1 MTDKSLDVA
10 FTETINETLSLAEE
24 ALKDVIY
31 PNKNKEITPS
41 LILNVVAEHFGV
53 KIENIV
59 SKNRTAEVAMARQV
73 VMYLCREM
81 TDSSLQEIG
90 KILGGRDHT
99 IIMHGVDKISDEI
112 NKNEDLKNKIDIIKK
127 KINPFYACNEAI
139 NATDSYTPSAE
150 YALKML
156 EYIAKDTEA
165 LKSAVQNASK
175 DTEDGL
181 AHMIDAREE
190 TNRELIAFY
199 TRMYNDF
206 KPEKPV
212 PKSNT
217 MTQFEEIANMLKTL
231 NRDEFDD
238 DAWEA
243 LMDAAR
249 AQLTRN

>member
-1 MTDKSLDVA
+1 MVKNVSVIDESGRLIGTTYPKRAKGLVKSGRARYVSCESEDTICLTCPPDMKEDNTMTDKSLDVA
-10 FTETINETLSLAEE
+10 FTETINET
-24 ALKDVIY
+24 
-31 PNKNKEITPS
+31 NN
-41 LILNVVAEHFGV
+41 
-53 KIENIV
+53 
-59 SKNRTAEVAMARQV
+59 
-73 VMYLCREM
+73 
-81 TDSSLQEIG
+81 TDA
-90 KILGGRDHT
+90 T
-99 IIMHGVDKISDEI
+99 
-112 NKNEDLKNKIDIIKK
+112 NDI
-127 KINPFYACNEAI
+127 ACNEAI

>member
-1 MTDKSLDVA
+1 MLSDSFKYNILLIESGPAPITKNGTHLLSIIQGEKPMVKNVSVIDESGRLIGTTYPKRAKGLVKSGRARYVSCESEDTICLTCPPDMKEDNTMTDKSLDVA
-10 FTETINETLSLAEE
+10 FTETINETNNAD
-24 ALKDVIY
+24 ATNDV
-31 PNKNKEITPS
+31 
-41 LILNVVAEHFGV
+41 
-53 KIENIV
+53 
-59 SKNRTAEVAMARQV
+59 
-73 VMYLCREM
+73 
-81 TDSSLQEIG
+81 
-90 KILGGRDHT
+90 
-99 IIMHGVDKISDEI
+99 
-112 NKNEDLKNKIDIIKK
+112 
-127 KINPFYACNEAI
+127 ACNEAI